1 MAEQEN
7 GENGFLPGEQSPPP
21 SIVDSTPATLDDLK
35 KLESSIVSQFKA
47 MMMEL
52 IAPKSTSKASVDV
65 PPPQVN
71 TLPLVDFVA
80 QSTKPPRERELEDIG
95 TSSKGKDMSPVAGQ
109 LIDIHAVFSPSDH
122 ALNVPIPMPC
132 ILPHGSPPLLLDYNR
147 VGDWKFLMRSYV
159 RSASTELWRIIEEGY
174 SPRDQMNLTRREV
187 VDNQL
192 NAIAINMIHLAITPK
207 DRAHICSLKT
217 AKEAWDKLDMLFLK
231 RRRSRSSCYNCG
243 DKRHLVAEC
252 IYERRDEHD
261 GKLVCKSEFGPLSK
275 GLSKLSSN
283 NNVIKISSTKKS
295 RTNMQGDQDH
305 SVDKLKAKKC
315 HLEEKHERSLE
326 DVATFAKKKG
336 DEGPSSCCD
345 KLLDEVCLL
354 RRHNAKFMEVISTQE
369 KALNEYYHLSKE
381 KMQCCD
387 HEEEIATL
395 KKHEA
400 KLFEVNKRQ
409 NESLL
414 EWNRLSKDIASLE
427 KHKCLLLRRNSLLEE
442 ALLDHEDEVNH
453 LKSEIE
459 SLQVQVQFLEGV
471 IEAYGDLCNEGGVAI
486 MPRKIERE
494 RRINEKKNV
503 KIGPIVKWAPISN
516 S

>member
-1 MAEQEN
+1 
-7 GENGFLPGEQSPPP
+7 
-21 SIVDSTPATLDDLK
+21 
-35 KLESSIVSQFKA
+35 
-47 MMMEL
+47 
-52 IAPKSTSKASVDV
+52 
-65 PPPQVN
+65 
-71 TLPLVDFVA
+71 
-80 QSTKPPRERELEDIG
+80 
-95 TSSKGKDMSPVAGQ
+95 
-109 LIDIHAVFSPSDH
+109 
-122 ALNVPIPMPC
+122 
-132 ILPHGSPPLLLDYNR
+132 
-147 VGDWKFLMRSYV
+147 
-159 RSASTELWRIIEEGY
+159 
-174 SPRDQMNLTRREV
+174 
-187 VDNQL
+187 
-192 NAIAINMIHLAITPK
+192 MIHLAITPK
-207 DRAHICSLKT
+207 DRAHIRSLKT

-315 HLEEKHERSLE
+315 HLEENHERSLE

-336 DEGPSSCCD
+336 DEGTNSCCD

-354 RRHNAKFMEVISTQE
+354 RRHNAKFLEVISTQE

-381 KMQCCD
+381 KVQCCD

-395 KKHEA
+395 KKHKA
-400 KLFEVNKRQ
+400 KLFEVNERQ

-459 SLQVQVQFLEGV
+459 SLQMTKGARRGAEEGRHGPPHRRRGPSWPRRVRRAHSPLASFLRVCLRPENLSERVRRTEPQPPRGAENTERKELSAGRNPPGNSLPGEIDAIVTV
-471 IEAYGDLCNEGGVAI
+471 IELDIISITITIIFIIITAVSTAA
-486 MPRKIERE
+486 PRHRCSNLGLIL
-494 RRINEKKNV
+494 
-503 KIGPIVKWAPISN
+503 IV
-516 S
+516 

>member
-1 MAEQEN
+1 
-7 GENGFLPGEQSPPP
+7 
-21 SIVDSTPATLDDLK
+21 
-35 KLESSIVSQFKA
+35 
-47 MMMEL
+47 
-52 IAPKSTSKASVDV
+52 
-65 PPPQVN
+65 
-71 TLPLVDFVA
+71 
-80 QSTKPPRERELEDIG
+80 
-95 TSSKGKDMSPVAGQ
+95 
-109 LIDIHAVFSPSDH
+109 
-122 ALNVPIPMPC
+122 
-132 ILPHGSPPLLLDYNR
+132 
-147 VGDWKFLMRSYV
+147 
-159 RSASTELWRIIEEGY
+159 
-174 SPRDQMNLTRREV
+174 
-187 VDNQL
+187 
-192 NAIAINMIHLAITPK
+192 
-207 DRAHICSLKT
+207 
-217 AKEAWDKLDMLFLK
+217 
-231 RRRSRSSCYNCG
+231 
-243 DKRHLVAEC
+243 
-252 IYERRDEHD
+252 
-261 GKLVCKSEFGPLSK
+261 
-275 GLSKLSSN
+275 
-283 NNVIKISSTKKS
+283 
-295 RTNMQGDQDH
+295 
-305 SVDKLKAKKC
+305 VDKLKAKKC
-315 HLEEKHERSLE
+315 YLEENHERSLE
-326 DVATFAKKKG
+326 DIATFAKKKG
-336 DEGPSSCCD
+336 DEGPNSCCD

-354 RRHNAKFMEVISTQE
+354 RRHNAKFLEVISTQE

-494 RRINEKKNV
+494 RRINEEKNV
-503 KIGPIVKWAPISN
+503 KIGPIEKWAPISN